1 MPSLPCGGLL
11 ESCMAGL
18 GVRRHKC
25 LEVTMP
31 GAERPRETHTTI
43 PRPSASRLGSIAK
56 GLILKDLETDGI
68 VYGAALD
75 K

>member
-1 MPSLPCGGLL
+1 MPRLPRGGLL

-31 GAERPRETHTTI
+31 GAERPTETHTTI
-43 PRPSASRLGSIAK
+43 PRPSASPVGAMDK

>member
-1 MPSLPCGGLL
+1 
-11 ESCMAGL
+11 
-18 GVRRHKC
+18 
-25 LEVTMP
+25 MP

-43 PRPSASRLGSIAK
+43 PRPSASRLGAIAK